1 MTVSIF
7 RVSENG
13 GKPHFTRRPKIK
25 GRPRR
30 AAWNKVKALCG
41 VNGAFSVA
49 VNIGRQRGLTALFTG
64 IMETDRFLPVAGLFF
79 LVLFESL
86 DNFPHQ
92 AVADNI
98 AVI

>member
-49 VNIGRQRGLTALFTG
+49 VNIGRQRGLNRPVYRDNG
-64 IMETDRFLPVAGLFF
+64 DGQISPGGRFV
-79 LVLFESL
+79 
-86 DNFPHQ
+86 FPRPFRKP
-92 AVADNI
+92 
-98 AVI
+98 